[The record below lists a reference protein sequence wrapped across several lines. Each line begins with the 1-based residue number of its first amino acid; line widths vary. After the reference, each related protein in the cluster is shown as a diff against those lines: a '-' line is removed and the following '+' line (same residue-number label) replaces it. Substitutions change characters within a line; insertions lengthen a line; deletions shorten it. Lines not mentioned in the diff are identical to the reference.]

1 MCNIWDL
8 IVNHLDVDINIHCF
22 CIAVLT
28 FSKYGKYS
36 KEFTY
41 FMALISK
48 QNIMRQIPINSV
60 GFRQILTAFGNL
72 EMVDE
77 MWSFYEQTVID
88 NCDKHDIQALNIIA
102 HIEYRVDKL
111 KYILDIV
118 DEEFDLKSLELYS
131 LVGLYRVATTCNNM
145 EIKTKISKLLNTGD
159 DINVD
164 KNIVACFD
172 LNGKQWIMHNGM
184 DNECQFNSVDKVDQ
198 LIQDSGYIFDNSVA
212 NEIPNNEARQL
223 HLKYHAEKKAL
234 SVLLFE
240 KASKMEDIRVS
251 VSIAMCNDC
260 HKFFAEMSKYCDR
273 KIECND
279 PNGLHIFQ
287 HGRCSLCHH

>member
-1 MCNIWDL
+1 M
-8 IVNHLDVDINIHCF
+8 
-22 CIAVLT
+22 
-28 FSKYGKYS
+28 
-36 KEFTY
+36 
-41 FMALISK
+41 
-48 QNIMRQIPINSV
+48 
-60 GFRQILTAFGNL
+60 
-72 EMVDE
+72 
-77 MWSFYEQTVID
+77 
-88 NCDKHDIQALNIIA
+88 
-102 HIEYRVDKL
+102 
-111 KYILDIV
+111 
-118 DEEFDLKSLELYS
+118 
-131 LVGLYRVATTCNNM
+131 
-145 EIKTKISKLLNTGD
+145 KTKICKLLNTGD

-279 PNGLHIFQ
+279 PDGLHIFQ
-287 HGRCSLCHH
+287 HGRCLLCHH